1 MQDSVRTQ
9 LGAAV
14 NWAKTTSFWYF
25 VKKISKFKEKKEKS
39 VNKKKKK
46 KKKKK
51 KPIQNFVRT
60 PSLLH
65 KTTISW
71 PELES
76 ESLSTVT
83 EVDLD
88 SISTSTAI
96 LQLHHIDSLS
106 FHKTPD
112 QLFNLKLQCDML
124 RADSLLSLTAT
135 KRGRSGGL
143 GLGFS
148 SLIISDL
155 TSGSGEYFT
164 CIGVGTPPKYAYMV
178 LDTSSDVVWSSVMEF

>member
-1 MQDSVRTQ
+1 M
-9 LGAAV
+9 
-14 NWAKTTSFWYF
+14 
-25 VKKISKFKEKKEKS
+25 
-39 VNKKKKK
+39 
-46 KKKKK
+46 
-51 KPIQNFVRT
+51 RT

-71 PELES
+71 PEPES

-83 EVDLD
+83 EAEPD
-88 SISTSTAI
+88 SISTSTAT

-112 QLFNLKLQCDML
+112 QLFNLKLQCDMS
-124 RADSLLSLTAT
+124 RADSLLFLPTA

-164 CIGVGTPPKYAYMV
+164 CVGVGTPPKYAYMV
-178 LDTSSDVVWSSVMEF
+178 LDTGSDVVWSSVMEF